1 MKRDYLKLVS
11 DIGCKPSS
19 CISYSQLKRIM
30 ELFDYEAYNTINEQY
45 FGSKVSKEGLEWQAV
60 DGKELRGTI
69 DRALGQKRNENIVQ
83 QVSHQEQKSKLI
95 GFYDGSKES
104 EKTLVF
110 DYFEEAKSL
119 KGSAYSFDA
128 LHTSSKFLDLIED
141 KQGVYLAQVKRNQQ
155 ILLEELQHIEQYL
168 KPHYTFNQEE
178 KGHGRIE
185 RRQGFLYPLNPEC
198 LAKRW
203 LKTGVKT
210 LVLIERNR
218 QRCKTGHIS
227 HEKAYFITNLKL
239 DENSA
244 QDLVHAVRNH
254 WAIESDNN
262 TRDTNFGEDQIIGF
276 DSNTARVMAVGISW
290 ALNLLRKNNVNNNI
304 RELREDIAYDRG
316 KLYAILAA

>member
-1 MKRDYLKLVS
+1 MKRDHLKLIA
-11 DIGCKPSS
+11 DTACKSAS

-30 ELFDYEAYNTINEQY
+30 GFFDYEAFNELNEYY
-45 FGSKVSKEGLEWQAV
+45 FASKITKDGLNWQAI

-69 DRALGQKRNENIVQ
+69 DKALGQKRNENIVQ
-83 QVSHQEQKSKLI
+83 QVSHQEKQNKFI

-110 DYFEEAKSL
+110 DYFKGLKNL

-128 LHTSSKFLDLIED
+128 LHTGSKLLDLIED

-155 ILLEELQHIEQYL
+155 ILLEEVQHIEQYL
-168 KPHYTFNQEE
+168 KPHYSFNQEE

-203 LKTGVKT
+203 GKTGIKT

-239 DENSA
+239 DEKSA
-244 QDLVHAVRNH
+244 QGLVHAVRNH
-254 WAIESDNN
+254 WAVESDNN

-276 DSNTARVMAVGISW
+276 DSNTARVMALSISW
-290 ALNLLRKNNVNNNI
+290 ALNLLRKKNDKNNI
-304 RELREDIAYDRG
+304 RELREDIAYNRD
-316 KLYAILAA
+316 KLYDILAV